1 MAQIVNLRQAR
12 KSLKRAKDRAQ
23 ANANAAKFGLT
34 GAERSRIEAETRH
47 AEARLSGHRIDRD
60 DGPEDATKDA
70 AKDRAGPG
78 T

>member
-23 ANANAAKFGLT
+23 ADANAAKFGLT
-34 GAERSRIEAETRH
+34 GAERSRIETETRH
-47 AEARLSGHRIDRD
+47 AEARLSGHRIERD
-60 DGPEDATKDA
+60 DVPEHPVEDP
-70 AKDRAGPG
+70 AGPG